1 MSEAW
6 SHFVE
11 NYAIYG
17 TAISVSIGL
26 ITLLY
31 KKGIKP
37 MWNAVAKYSEAIDK
51 IDIIFEELTPNGGKS
66 MKDSLGRIE
75 REVALSRERFRAL
88 NADVVEAMFETD
100 LDGNCIWVNRTYCK
114 LVQRTPSELMGHG
127 WINVI
132 CQEMREEVVKEWY
145 RSVDQDREFS
155 RNLEFETPDGKCIPV
170 KCNSYKMTSC
180 TGDKLG
186 YLGVV
191 TII

>member
-6 SHFVE
+6 SLFVE
-11 NYAIYG
+11 NYAFYA

-26 ITLLY
+26 FTLLY

-37 MWNAVAKYSEAIDK
+37 MWEAITKYSEAVDK

-88 NADVVEAMFETD
+88 NAETEDAMFETD
-100 LDGNCIWVNRTYCK
+100 IKGNCTWVNRTYCK

-127 WINVI
+127 WVNAI
-132 CQEMREEVVKEWY
+132 CQKTREEVVTAWY
-145 RSVDQDREFS
+145 KSVDEDREFS
-155 RNLEFETPDGKCIPV
+155 GKLDFQTPDGNCIPV
-170 KCNSYKMTSC
+170 KCTSYKMTSC
-180 TGDKLG
+180 MGDRLG

-191 TII
+191 TIQ